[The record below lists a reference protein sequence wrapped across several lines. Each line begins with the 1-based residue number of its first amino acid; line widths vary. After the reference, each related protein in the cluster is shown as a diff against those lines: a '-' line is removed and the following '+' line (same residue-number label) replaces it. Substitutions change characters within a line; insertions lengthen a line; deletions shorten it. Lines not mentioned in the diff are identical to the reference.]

1 MPKSAA
7 SSSTTAIHAVRLYGG
22 YPMASTL
29 SSFPRLDCRLSVKC
43 ATPHCRPLAPTPS
56 PDERTM
62 LRAAYDCGLRH
73 GSGQHCE
80 CPSSPRAQ
88 GKARSRDCACVC
100 AYAYVG
106 TSVEPSGFDN
116 ARLATLTNS
125 LSASQAMPI
134 PRFAL
139 CSGNRKSPFTA
150 PSAYSPR
157 LVRHALRITAHR
169 QRRLRRQKAVQP
181 QKSISASGN
190 FDFHGSD
197 LTAQCAYS
205 EGAKGCGSRY
215 KSARWGLPES
225 STGASPRTP

>member
-1 MPKSAA
+1 MVAKQWRAHSRHSLVLIA
-7 SSSTTAIHAVRLYGG
+7 SSPANA
-22 YPMASTL
+22 
-29 SSFPRLDCRLSVKC
+29 PRHIADLMTHPKPRCSV
-43 ATPHCRPLAPTPS
+43 T
-56 PDERTM
+56 
-62 LRAAYDCGLRH
+62 LRAANDCGLRH

-125 LSASQAMPI
+125 LSASQATPI

-157 LVRHALRITAHR
+157 IVSHALRITAHR
-169 QRRLRRQKAVQP
+169 QRNRCRV
-181 QKSISASGN
+181 QKSFRGLH
-190 FDFHGSD
+190 DFSHATSVLPHIALVHIPRGQKGSESK
-197 LTAQCAYS
+197 CR
-205 EGAKGCGSRY
+205 EGGGGYLRAHRGQAPEPR
-215 KSARWGLPES
+215 KSLI
-225 STGASPRTP
+225 